1 MSGKLQEIRSRM
13 GKRKSLYQLSGSVK
27 FEEDSF
33 ENEDLNE
40 YWKVAPLMRNITT
53 PASTSVQF

>member
-1 MSGKLQEIRSRM
+1 
-13 GKRKSLYQLSGSVK
+13 LSGSVK